1 MLLNEFRVR
10 PVTRFN
16 LTHYCTDGPG
26 TGSVRSMGEFDTV
39 EQAEEIGMALNCLV
53 PGSVLTTLEGRA
65 VGRYPTDLLAHAVR
79 TASPDPSREYV
90 VVAVHTFEVDNKA
103 YFAESH
109 ERAVELQAQ
118 AEREH
123 GTEFRI
129 FSR

>member
-1 MLLNEFRVR
+1 MLVNEFRVR

-39 EQAEEIGMALNCLV
+39 EQAEEVGMALNCLV
-53 PGSVLTTLEGRA
+53 PGSMLTTLEGRT
-65 VGRYPTDLLAHAVR
+65 VGRYPTDLLAHAVGSAGP
-79 TASPDPSREYV
+79 ASPTYV
-90 VVAVHTFEVDNKA
+90 IVGLHTFDVNNKA
-103 YFAESH
+103 YFAESP
-109 ERAVELQAQ
+109 EMALALKEK

-123 GTEFRI
+123 GTEFCI

>member
-16 LTHYCTDGPG
+16 LTHCCTNGPG
-26 TGSVRSMGEFDTV
+26 TGSVRSLGEFDTV
-39 EQAEEIGMALNCLV
+39 EQAEEVGMAMNCLV
-53 PGSVLTTLEGRA
+53 PGSMLTTLEGRT
-65 VGRYPTDLLAHAVR
+65 VGRYPTDLLAHAV
-79 TASPDPSREYV
+79 APAEPSREYV

-103 YFAESH
+103 YFAESA
-109 ERAVELQAQ
+109 ERAMELQEQ